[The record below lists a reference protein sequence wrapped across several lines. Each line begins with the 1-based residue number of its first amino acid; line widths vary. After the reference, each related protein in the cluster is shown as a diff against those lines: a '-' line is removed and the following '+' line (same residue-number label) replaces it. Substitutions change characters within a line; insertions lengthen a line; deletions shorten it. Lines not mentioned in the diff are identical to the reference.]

1 MTLHE
6 EQKKVQKAMEST
18 LSGLQED
25 PWLKQ
30 RILANTKGEE
40 PVKKKLS
47 VSALVIALMLIVSVV
62 AFAATNW
69 TGITEF
75 LGGIVG
81 GWNVNEEAIAAT
93 TIKEKTSKWINLT
106 ATEAYWA
113 EDGLSVILKVDSAD
127 DSHVVCYQFEEGL
140 TNEEGEMS
148 DQIKIGEEMVS
159 IEKWR
164 AGKELIICEFA
175 PVGEGWTWYK
185 RSDEGLFV
193 IITSGDPDAEA
204 LQKGTDLTFEVHC
217 CNIQTGEK
225 ETSTVTVTL
234 PAMTMQEGHK

>member
-1 MTLHE
+1 MFLYTF
-6 EQKKVQKAMEST
+6 
-18 LSGLQED
+18 
-25 PWLKQ
+25 
-30 RILANTKGEE
+30 
-40 PVKKKLS
+40 
-47 VSALVIALMLIVSVV
+47 IAHVLL
-62 AFAATNW
+62 
-69 TGITEF
+69 
-75 LGGIVG
+75 
-81 GWNVNEEAIAAT
+81 EAIAAA

-217 CNIQTGEK
+217 SNIQTGEK

>member
-6 EQKKVQKAMEST
+6 EQEKVQKAMKST

-25 PWLKQ
+25 PWLTQ

-40 PVKKKLS
+40 PVKKKMSLCALMIAVILS
-47 VSALVIALMLIVSVV
+47 VSVA

-81 GWNVNEEAIAAT
+81 GWNVNEEAIVTAA
-93 TIKEKTSKWINLT
+93 IKENTSKWINLT

-127 DSHVVCYQFEEGL
+127 DSHVVCYEFEEGL
-140 TNEEGEMS
+140 SDEEGEMS
-148 DQIKIGEEMVS
+148 DQIRIGEEMVS

-164 AGKELIICEFA
+164 AGKELIVCEFA

-193 IITSGDPDAEA
+193 IITSVAPDAEA
-204 LQKGTDLTFEVHC
+204 LQKGTDLTFDVYC
-217 CNIQTGEK
+217 SNIQTSEK
-225 ETSTVTVTL
+225 ETSSVTVTM

>member
-1 MTLHE
+1 
-6 EQKKVQKAMEST
+6 
-18 LSGLQED
+18 
-25 PWLKQ
+25 
-30 RILANTKGEE
+30 
-40 PVKKKLS
+40 
-47 VSALVIALMLIVSVV
+47 
-62 AFAATNW
+62 
-69 TGITEF
+69 
-75 LGGIVG
+75 
-81 GWNVNEEAIAAT
+81 
-93 TIKEKTSKWINLT
+93 
-106 ATEAYWA
+106 
-113 EDGLSVILKVDSAD
+113 
-127 DSHVVCYQFEEGL
+127 
-140 TNEEGEMS
+140 MS